1 MEDILKR
8 LLDAEMRAESQ
19 VEEASRQR
27 EAVIA
32 QALEEARVAEERF
45 QSRVEALRAPY
56 LAQGADRAEQAIA
69 ELKKKYEERS
79 RHLRALA
86 ESHEREAI
94 DAAFAVLRGP
104 SGEVL
109 DRA

>member
-8 LLDAEMRAESQ
+8 LLDAEMRAEAQ

-32 QALEEARVAEERF
+32 QALEEARLAEDRF
-45 QSRVEALRAPY
+45 QARVDGLRAPY
-56 LAQGADRAEQAIA
+56 LAQGEDRAQQAIA
-69 ELKKKYEERS
+69 ELKKKHEERS
-79 RHLRALA
+79 RHLRSLA

-94 DAAFAVLRGP
+94 EAAFAVLRG
-104 SGEVL
+104 SAE
-109 DRA
+109 A

>member
-8 LLDAEMRAESQ
+8 LLAAETRAEAL

-32 QALEEARVAEERF
+32 QALEEARLAEERF
-45 QSRVEALRAPY
+45 QARIDGLRAPY
-56 LAQGADRAEQAIA
+56 LAQGEDRAQQAIA
-69 ELKKKYEERS
+69 ELKKKHEERS

-86 ESHEREAI
+86 ESHESEAI
-94 DAAFAVLRGP
+94 DAAFAALRG
-104 SGEVL
+104 SEG
-109 DRA
+109 A

>member
-8 LLDAEMRAESQ
+8 LLDAEMRAEAQ

-32 QALEEARVAEERF
+32 QALDEARLAEERF
-45 QSRVEALRAPY
+45 QARIDGLRAPY
-56 LAQGADRAEQAIA
+56 LAQGEDRAQQAIA
-69 ELKKKYEERS
+69 GLKKKHEERS

-86 ESHEREAI
+86 ENHEREAL
-94 DAAFAVLRGP
+94 DAAFAVLRG
-104 SGEVL
+104 SAG
-109 DRA
+109 A

>member
-8 LLDAEMRAESQ
+8 LLEAEMRAEAQ

-32 QALEEARVAEERF
+32 QALDESRLAEERF
-45 QSRVEALRAPY
+45 HSRVEALHAPY
-56 LAQGADRAEQAIA
+56 LAQGAERSEQAIA

-94 DAAFAVLRGP
+94 DAAFAVLRG
-104 SGEVL
+104 STGI
-109 DRA
+109 

>member
-8 LLDAEMRAESQ
+8 LLDAEMRAEAQ

-32 QALEEARVAEERF
+32 QTLEEARQAEDRF
-45 QSRVEALRAPY
+45 QARVEGLRAPY
-56 LAQGADRAEQAIA
+56 LSQGEDRAQQAIA
-69 ELKKKYEERS
+69 ELKKKHEERS

-86 ESHEREAI
+86 ESHEREAL
-94 DAAFAVLRGP
+94 DAAFAVLRG
-104 SGEVL
+104 SAEG
-109 DRA
+109 